1 MARNARPTA
10 AKREREKALIERR
23 QQKAARRQDN
33 KNKKPSDVS
42 AGDGDP
48 DIAHIK
54 PGPQPLADWQIEE
67 ESFGTFEAFGSFE
80 PFETLFERTIRT
92 ARTHEPSER
101 LISRETVEQ
110 TRAAGGDQ
118 VGLAAA
124 ARPVC

>member
-33 KNKKPSDVS
+33 KTKKQGDVS
-42 AGDGDP
+42 EADGDP

-67 ESFGTFEAFGSFE
+67 
-80 PFETLFERTIRT
+80 
-92 ARTHEPSER
+92 
-101 LISRETVEQ
+101 
-110 TRAAGGDQ
+110 
-118 VGLAAA
+118 
-124 ARPVC
+124 